1 MPNTEGQRE
10 QSKLTTQSCLATVL
24 KKQLNS
30 IILSAYLYQALCQFM
45 SIEMRELKDEQDIE
59 P

>member
-1 MPNTEGQRE
+1 MPNTGGQRE
-10 QSKLTTQSCLATVL
+10 QSKLTTEPCLATVL

-30 IILSAYLYQALCQFM
+30 IILSAYLYQALCQLM
-45 SIEMRELKDEQDIE
+45 SNGMRELKDEQDIE